1 MSGLTSRRW
10 RYPFRLREFQIAF
23 HISARLANLAISKA
37 VADADFEEDGLGEV
51 ELRGAATKAVV
62 VGAEVLIL
70 HTAGDAPVFIK
81 LVVGSRASIPTPQH
95 VGITAAAGGAAGA
108 TAAIQGEGLFPMFVS
123 VYQTNCRP
131 DGNQNGELLFFAER
145 QFDIR
150 SEAAAPDVGDV
161 TRLFQAS

>member
-95 VGITAAAGGAAGA
+95 VGIAAAAGGAAGA
-108 TAAIQGEGLFPMFVS
+108 AAAIQSKGLFPMFVG
-123 VYQTNCRP
+123 VNQT
-131 DGNQNGELLFFAER
+131 DGGADGEQEGKLFLFAER
-145 QFDIR
+145 KFDIR
-150 SEAAAPDVGDV
+150 PETSAPDVGIKIV
-161 TRLFQAS
+161 VR